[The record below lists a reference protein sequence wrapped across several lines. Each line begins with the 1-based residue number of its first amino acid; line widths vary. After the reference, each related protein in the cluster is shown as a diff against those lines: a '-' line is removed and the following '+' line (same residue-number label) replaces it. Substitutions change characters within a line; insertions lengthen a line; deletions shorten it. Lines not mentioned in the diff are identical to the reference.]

1 MPIRDRPP
9 TGLVARMTFHT
20 QLNTKMSE
28 KEWQKMVTET
38 ADWFGWIYYHSRPA
52 LTQAGKWA
60 TPLQGL
66 AGFPDLVLVHKTR
79 GLVFAELKSQTGRL
93 TDKQERWIDLL
104 TYSGAEAH
112 VWRPTDWP
120 AVLRRLRNNPGGNK

>member
-1 MPIRDRPP
+1 
-9 TGLVARMTFHT
+9 MTFHT

-93 TDKQERWIDLL
+93 SDKQERWIDLL

-120 AVLRRLRNNPGGNK
+120 AVLRRLRNNPGGNKK